1 MRKPP
6 WSDKMDAAYRSTRR
20 FPGHTDAELEAGIAR
35 ATDPAKREA
44 MMAELAARRGGLSKP
59 FATPQ
64 VAGGKLIVG
73 RFKS

>member
-1 MRKPP
+1 
-6 WSDKMDAAYRSTRR
+6 MDAAYRSTRR

-35 ATDPAKREA
+35 ATDPAKRAA
-44 MMAELAARRGGLSKP
+44 MVNELAARRSGASKP

-64 VAGGKLIVG
+64 VAGGTPIIG